1 MDLTSATTISNDTT
15 TVTPLHLHH
24 IGEHQQHSLEH
35 GGNFVASTSLP
46 NGGGYY
52 TSTIGGG
59 HPFVFDQNTATH
71 LYDSNVQCF
80 GSVGLTSFGPNA
92 ATGLPH
98 FSSLDEQNG
107 PGFPPLTFSA
117 ASYLTPLDLGTNAIN
132 SMSALSSMVHQVSP
146 PASAIQTSNLTAT
159 TNKITSKTNRQ
170 RSNRNEKAKKPTTKG
185 NQSKAEPKNLSHSQT
200 NSLIPAQKPRRQR
213 THFTSHQLTELENS
227 FNRNRYPD
235 MSTRE
240 DIATWIG
247 LTEPRV
253 RVWFKNRRA
262 KWRKR
267 ERHIICGESKSYQ
280 STAISNGPYGNSLW
294 STNFRGDQM
303 AASSQSTTKTTEWA
317 KSSKTVDTPQEHKL
331 TSRSANEITTPAVLT
346 SQQSS
351 TFNQIEP
358 IASTDM
364 ETKKPLMST
373 AHNYQYPQFDYFAAS
388 YAYPTAMPLP
398 YNHF

>member
-213 THFTSHQLTELENS
+213 THFTSHQ
-227 FNRNRYPD
+227 
-235 MSTRE
+235 
-240 DIATWIG
+240 
-247 LTEPRV
+247 
-253 RVWFKNRRA
+253 VWFKNRRA

-280 STAISNGPYGNSLW
+280 STAIVSLQLNRSVLWIQSNGPYGNSLW